1 MSTFT
6 QAEIESSIL
15 LSIKKS
21 IVGPPEYTPFDADL
35 IMHINSQIA
44 NLYQLGLDSAK
55 SVVVDGADQL
65 WTDLIPAGDS
75 RLQFVRTYVYA
86 RVKMIF
92 DPPTSTAQMQALKDA
107 AAEAKAT
114 AVKAQEKVVAEVKEV
129 AKTAAKTTT
138 RKTCKTS
145 VCVEMNG
152 LSVAVADIQSAVK
165 AAVKAQG
172 LEASEL
178 KIYVN
183 ANEQAAYYT
192 VDGQGGESY
201 KIDLKAL

>member
-21 IVGPPEYTPFDADL
+21 IVGPPEYTPFDAGL

-75 RLQFVRTYVYA
+75 RLQFVKTYIYA

-107 AAEAKAT
+107 AAEAEFRIST
-114 AVKAQEKVVAEVKEV
+114 AVDKPYDDLDPASPVATGDHSMLKNRDLPNQHPIKAITNLDETIQKTNTSLNEKLNKSSAMSQAQIDDIINKARWKKVK
-129 AKTAAKTTT
+129 
-138 RKTCKTS
+138 
-145 VCVEMNG
+145 
-152 LSVAVADIQSAVK
+152 
-165 AAVKAQG
+165 
-172 LEASEL
+172 
-178 KIYVN
+178 
-183 ANEQAAYYT
+183 
-192 VDGQGGESY
+192 
-201 KIDLKAL
+201 

>member
-1 MSTFT
+1 MSTCT
-6 QAEIESSIL
+6 QAEINSSIL

-86 RVKMIF
+86 KVKMIF

-107 AAEAKAT
+107 AAEAEFRIST
-114 AVKAQEKVVAEVKEV
+114 AVDKPYDDLDPASPVATGDHSMLKNRDLPDQHPIKAITNLDETIQKTNTSLNEKLNKSSAMSQAQIDDIINKARWKKVK
-129 AKTAAKTTT
+129 
-138 RKTCKTS
+138 
-145 VCVEMNG
+145 
-152 LSVAVADIQSAVK
+152 
-165 AAVKAQG
+165 
-172 LEASEL
+172 
-178 KIYVN
+178 
-183 ANEQAAYYT
+183 
-192 VDGQGGESY
+192 
-201 KIDLKAL
+201 

>member
-75 RLQFVRTYVYA
+75 RLQFVKTYIYA

-107 AAEAKAT
+107 AAEAEFRIST
-114 AVKAQEKVVAEVKEV
+114 AVDKPYDDLDPASPVATGDHSMLKNRDLPNQHPIKAITNLDETIQKTNTRLNEKLNKSSAMSQAQIDDIINKARWKKVK
-129 AKTAAKTTT
+129 
-138 RKTCKTS
+138 
-145 VCVEMNG
+145 
-152 LSVAVADIQSAVK
+152 
-165 AAVKAQG
+165 
-172 LEASEL
+172 
-178 KIYVN
+178 
-183 ANEQAAYYT
+183 
-192 VDGQGGESY
+192 
-201 KIDLKAL
+201 

>member
-75 RLQFVRTYVYA
+75 RLQFVKTYIYA

-107 AAEAKAT
+107 AAEAEFRIST
-114 AVKAQEKVVAEVKEV
+114 AVDKPYDDLDPASPVATGDHSMLKNRDLPNQHPIKAITNLDETIQKTNTSLNEKLNKSSAMSQ
-129 AKTAAKTTT
+129 AQID
-138 RKTCKTS
+138 
-145 VCVEMNG
+145 
-152 LSVAVADIQSAVK
+152 DIINK
-165 AAVKAQG
+165 ARWKKVR
-172 LEASEL
+172 
-178 KIYVN
+178 
-183 ANEQAAYYT
+183 
-192 VDGQGGESY
+192 
-201 KIDLKAL
+201 

>member
-6 QAEIESSIL
+6 QAEINSSIL
-15 LSIKKS
+15 LSIKKA
-21 IVGPPEYTPFDADL
+21 IVGPPEYTPFDAEL
-35 IMHINSQIA
+35 ITYINSQIA

-107 AAEAKAT
+107 AAEAEFRIST
-114 AVKAQEKVVAEVKEV
+114 AVDKPYDDLDPASPVATGDHSMLKNRDLPNQHPIKAITNLDETIQKTNTSLNEKLNKSSAMSQAQIDDIINKARWKKVK
-129 AKTAAKTTT
+129 
-138 RKTCKTS
+138 
-145 VCVEMNG
+145 
-152 LSVAVADIQSAVK
+152 
-165 AAVKAQG
+165 
-172 LEASEL
+172 
-178 KIYVN
+178 
-183 ANEQAAYYT
+183 
-192 VDGQGGESY
+192 
-201 KIDLKAL
+201 

>member
-75 RLQFVRTYVYA
+75 RLQFVKTYIYA

-107 AAEAKAT
+107 AAEAEFRIST
-114 AVKAQEKVVAEVKEV
+114 AVDKPYDDLDPASPVATGDHSMLKNRDLPNQHPIKAITNLDETIQKTNTSLNEKLNKSSAMSQAQIDDIINKARRKKVK
-129 AKTAAKTTT
+129 
-138 RKTCKTS
+138 
-145 VCVEMNG
+145 
-152 LSVAVADIQSAVK
+152 
-165 AAVKAQG
+165 
-172 LEASEL
+172 
-178 KIYVN
+178 
-183 ANEQAAYYT
+183 
-192 VDGQGGESY
+192 
-201 KIDLKAL
+201 

>member
-6 QAEIESSIL
+6 QAKINSSIL

-86 RVKMIF
+86 KVKMIF

-107 AAEAKAT
+107 AAEA
-114 AVKAQEKVVAEVKEV
+114 EFRIS
-129 AKTAAKTTT
+129 TAADKPYDDLDPASPVATGDHSMLKNRDLPDQHPIKAITNLDETIQKTN
-138 RKTCKTS
+138 TS
-145 VCVEMNG
+145 LNEKLNKSSAM
-152 LSVAVADIQSAVK
+152 SQAQIDDIINKARWKKVK
-165 AAVKAQG
+165 
-172 LEASEL
+172 
-178 KIYVN
+178 
-183 ANEQAAYYT
+183 
-192 VDGQGGESY
+192 
-201 KIDLKAL
+201 

>member
-21 IVGPPEYTPFDADL
+21 IVGPPEYTPFDANL

-75 RLQFVRTYVYA
+75 RLQFVKTYIYA

-107 AAEAKAT
+107 AAEAEFRIST
-114 AVKAQEKVVAEVKEV
+114 AVDKPYDDLDPASPVATGDHSMLKNRDLPNQHPIKAITNLDETIQKTNTSLNEKLNKSSAMSQAQIDDIINKARWKKVK
-129 AKTAAKTTT
+129 
-138 RKTCKTS
+138 
-145 VCVEMNG
+145 
-152 LSVAVADIQSAVK
+152 
-165 AAVKAQG
+165 
-172 LEASEL
+172 
-178 KIYVN
+178 
-183 ANEQAAYYT
+183 
-192 VDGQGGESY
+192 
-201 KIDLKAL
+201 

>member
-107 AAEAKAT
+107 AAEAEFRIST
-114 AVKAQEKVVAEVKEV
+114 AVDKPYDDLDPASPVATGDHSMLKNRDLPNQHPIKAITNLDETIQKTNTSLNEKLNKSSAMSQAQIDDIINKARRKKVK
-129 AKTAAKTTT
+129 
-138 RKTCKTS
+138 
-145 VCVEMNG
+145 
-152 LSVAVADIQSAVK
+152 
-165 AAVKAQG
+165 
-172 LEASEL
+172 
-178 KIYVN
+178 
-183 ANEQAAYYT
+183 
-192 VDGQGGESY
+192 
-201 KIDLKAL
+201 

>member
-75 RLQFVRTYVYA
+75 RLQFVKTYIYA

-107 AAEAKAT
+107 AAEAEFRIST
-114 AVKAQEKVVAEVKEV
+114 AVDKPYDDLDPASPVATGDHSMLKNRDLPNQHPIKAITNLDETIQKTNTSLNEKLNKSSAMSQ
-129 AKTAAKTTT
+129 AQID
-138 RKTCKTS
+138 
-145 VCVEMNG
+145 
-152 LSVAVADIQSAVK
+152 DIINK
-165 AAVKAQG
+165 AR
-172 LEASEL
+172 
-178 KIYVN
+178 
-183 ANEQAAYYT
+183 
-192 VDGQGGESY
+192 
-201 KIDLKAL
+201 

>member
-6 QAEIESSIL
+6 QAEINSSIL
-15 LSIKKS
+15 LSIKKA

-107 AAEAKAT
+107 AAEAEFRIST
-114 AVKAQEKVVAEVKEV
+114 AVDKPYDDLDPASPVATGDHSMLKNRDLPNQHPIKAITNLDETIQKTNTSLNEKLNKSSAMSQAQIDDIINKARWKKVK
-129 AKTAAKTTT
+129 
-138 RKTCKTS
+138 
-145 VCVEMNG
+145 
-152 LSVAVADIQSAVK
+152 
-165 AAVKAQG
+165 
-172 LEASEL
+172 
-178 KIYVN
+178 
-183 ANEQAAYYT
+183 
-192 VDGQGGESY
+192 
-201 KIDLKAL
+201 

>member
-75 RLQFVRTYVYA
+75 RLQFVKTYIYA

-107 AAEAKAT
+107 AAEAEFRIST
-114 AVKAQEKVVAEVKEV
+114 AVDKPYDDLDPASPVATGDHSMLKNRDLPNQHPIKAITNLDETIQKTNTSLNEKLNKSSAMSQAQIDDIINKARWKKVK
-129 AKTAAKTTT
+129 
-138 RKTCKTS
+138 
-145 VCVEMNG
+145 
-152 LSVAVADIQSAVK
+152 
-165 AAVKAQG
+165 
-172 LEASEL
+172 
-178 KIYVN
+178 
-183 ANEQAAYYT
+183 
-192 VDGQGGESY
+192 
-201 KIDLKAL
+201 

>member
-6 QAEIESSIL
+6 QAKIESSIL

-55 SVVVDGADQL
+55 SIVVDGADQL
-65 WTDLIPAGDS
+65 WTDLIPASDS

-107 AAEAKAT
+107 AAEAEFRIST
-114 AVKAQEKVVAEVKEV
+114 AVDKPYDDLDPASPVATGDHSMLKNRDLPNQHPIKAITNLDETIQKTNTSLSEKLNKSSAMTEAQIDAIINKSRW
-129 AKTAAKTTT
+129 KKST
-138 RKTCKTS
+138 R
-145 VCVEMNG
+145 
-152 LSVAVADIQSAVK
+152 
-165 AAVKAQG
+165 
-172 LEASEL
+172 
-178 KIYVN
+178 
-183 ANEQAAYYT
+183 
-192 VDGQGGESY
+192 
-201 KIDLKAL
+201 

>member
-6 QAEIESSIL
+6 QAEINSSIL

-86 RVKMIF
+86 KVKMIF

-107 AAEAKAT
+107 AAEAEFRIST
-114 AVKAQEKVVAEVKEV
+114 AVDKPYDDLDPASPVATGDHSMLKNRDLPDQHPIKAITNLDETIQKTNTSLNEKLNKSSAMSQAQIDDIINKARWKKVK
-129 AKTAAKTTT
+129 
-138 RKTCKTS
+138 
-145 VCVEMNG
+145 
-152 LSVAVADIQSAVK
+152 
-165 AAVKAQG
+165 
-172 LEASEL
+172 
-178 KIYVN
+178 
-183 ANEQAAYYT
+183 
-192 VDGQGGESY
+192 
-201 KIDLKAL
+201 

>member
-6 QAEIESSIL
+6 QAKIESSIL

-75 RLQFVRTYVYA
+75 RLQFVKTYIYA

-107 AAEAKAT
+107 AAEAEFRIST
-114 AVKAQEKVVAEVKEV
+114 AVDKPYDDLDPASPVATGDHSMLKNRDLPNQHPIKAITNLDETIQKTNTSLNEKLNKSSAMSQAQIDDIINKARWKKVK
-129 AKTAAKTTT
+129 
-138 RKTCKTS
+138 
-145 VCVEMNG
+145 
-152 LSVAVADIQSAVK
+152 
-165 AAVKAQG
+165 
-172 LEASEL
+172 
-178 KIYVN
+178 
-183 ANEQAAYYT
+183 
-192 VDGQGGESY
+192 
-201 KIDLKAL
+201 